1 MKEITEQL
9 IKKYDDIIESYQTK
23 HKLFQD
29 FLEDASN
36 NAHQEEKDMKMAME
50 FAKEN
55 KRLLDRAI
63 AERDLLVNK
72 LKP

>member
-50 FAKEN
+50 FAKVN

>member
-9 IKKYDDIIESYQTK
+9 IRKYDDIIESYQSK

-36 NAHQEEKDMKMAME
+36 KAHQEEKDMKMAME

-55 KRLLDRAI
+55 KHLLDRAI

-72 LKP
+72 LKA